1 MKKRIEKKEVRLA
14 FATEKEAEEAL
25 IAYKQERQDALKAK
39 LEALAPKRAEDVART
54 GDNAAMERR
63 IAVKLTNAWTA
74 MTGRRAI
81 VLNDFTRGDLLLE
94 REDGDFVVV
103 QLKTTKTVKG
113 NAYSFDHVC
122 GYSGM
127 PVVCFC
133 EEDEI
138 GWVADGG
145 DLDVRAKE
153 TLVITPGANLERNV
167 TLAKGSMQVLL
178 TYLAAHVN
186 DWDSSTEEVERRDF
200 LSEDHAKEMRG
211 IDAWKRRFPNS
222 NYEWPSEQNGLV
234 DLLVDNQRFQFKS
247 AHVSTVASTSGLHL
261 SLCTSAGHDERRKI
275 KKPYP
280 HDAFD
285 DLVVAWEEAED
296 KWHFWRIPADVLTA
310 RGHLS
315 TPTQQ
320 GTLGMCVYGPVGV
333 GRQPSRTAKKKADT
347 WTRAYYVPDSAAA
360 VAAEE
365 EKPDIS
371 WVDELLGGC

>member
-1 MKKRIEKKEVRLA
+1 
-14 FATEKEAEEAL
+14 
-25 IAYKQERQDALKAK
+25 
-39 LEALAPKRAEDVART
+39 
-54 GDNAAMERR
+54 MERR
-63 IAVKLTNAWTA
+63 IAVKLTDAWTA

-94 REDGDFVVV
+94 RKDGDFVVV

-113 NAYSFDHVC
+113 NAYSFNDVC

-145 DLDVRAKE
+145 DLDTRAKE
-153 TLVITPGANLERNV
+153 KLVITPGAKSERNV
-167 TLAKGSMQVLL
+167 TRANGSMQDLL

-186 DWDSSTEEVERRDF
+186 DWDSSTEEVARRDF
-200 LSEDHAKEMRG
+200 QSEAHAKEMRG

-222 NYEWPSEQNGLV
+222 NYEWPFEQNGLV
-234 DLLVDNQRFQFKS
+234 DLLVDKQRFQFKS
-247 AHVSTVASTSGLHL
+247 AHVPAQASTSGLQL
-261 SLCTSAGHDERRKI
+261 GLCTSAGKDERGKI
-275 KKPYP
+275 VDPYP

-333 GRQPSRTAKKKADT
+333 GRQPSRTARKKADT
-347 WTRAYYVPDSAAA
+347 WTRDYYVPDSAAA